1 MNKASNVQAHT
12 YHPWLV
18 YVVFSAVIVMIASFD
33 IFLPNLSIMRDY
45 FKTNEITM
53 QFSIILTPFISAFTG
68 LIYGQL
74 SDQRGRKPIFL
85 LSLILLVVGSIVCAG
100 STHLS
105 VFLLGRFIQALS
117 AGGIMNVSLA
127 ILADIYKGPAY
138 ARYISIFGLLY
149 PVVFAF
155 SPNIG
160 AVLGAYF
167 SWRSGFILIAFLSL
181 ICFFFIRLYVEE
193 TLKNPQESASAWSII
208 PKVVHYLKPSPF
220 LSLTI
225 IHSLPVALSPI
236 FTTNAAF
243 LFIDVYGYTPA
254 TYAQLQLIPL
264 FFSMLGALVYRKV
277 ILQIGFA
284 LSFKIGTSIMA
295 LFIILTILLC
305 VFYHINTAVGLALMS
320 LLNFSVAF
328 IVSTAATQ
336 AFEHFTTDKGVGIA
350 FVAMIRNLIISLSGM
365 TVSLFY
371 NHTSAPIFLGCAII
385 CIAVII
391 LYWMQKKHSSAQN

>member
-1 MNKASNVQAHT
+1 MDYTSNAQTHHPLLT
-12 YHPWLV
+12 YVL
-18 YVVFSAVIVMIASFD
+18 FSAVIVMIASFD
-33 IFLPNLSIMRDY
+33 IFLPSLSIMRDY
-45 FKTNEITM
+45 FGTNEIIM

-85 LSLILLVVGSIVCAG
+85 LSLVFLVIGSIICAG

-105 VFLLGRFIQALS
+105 IFLLGRFIQSLS

-127 ILADIYKGPAY
+127 ILADLYKGATY

-160 AVLGAYF
+160 AVLNTYL
-167 SWRSGFILIAFLSL
+167 SWRSGFILIAFLSFM
-181 ICFFFIRLYVEE
+181 CFFLVRVYVME
-193 TLKNPQESASAWSII
+193 TLMTLQKSTSIWSIF
-208 PKVVHYLKPSPF
+208 PKVMHYLKPSPL
-220 LSLTI
+220 LSLTL

-264 FFSMLGALVYRKV
+264 FFSMLGAMIYRK
-277 ILQIGFA
+277 IIIRIGFA
-284 LSFKIGTSIMA
+284 MSFKIGTSIMA
-295 LFIILTILLC
+295 IFIMLTIILCI
-305 VFYHINTAVGLALMS
+305 FYHINTAIGLVLMS
-320 LLNFSVAF
+320 LLNLSTAF

-336 AFEHFTTDKGVGIA
+336 AFEHFTTDKGIGIS

-371 NHTSAPIFLGCAII
+371 NRTSIPIFLGCAII
-385 CIAVII
+385 CICVLI
-391 LYWMQKKHSSAQN
+391 LYGMHKRHSSPQN